1 MSMIR
6 NKTNPFIGFAGNIGS
21 GKTTFTKLIAQRQNW
36 ESFYESVTDNPYLD
50 DFYADMKR
58 WSFNLQVY
66 FLHKRFKMHQKMSK
80 MNKGVVQDRTI
91 YEDVEIFAKNLYDM
105 GKMKK
110 RDWEN
115 YRGLFFAIEPSLK
128 KPDLIVYLKTSIDIL
143 LSRIKT
149 RNRTFEQNIDPE
161 YLHTLNISYNK
172 WIENEK
178 RCPVLIIETDKF
190 DIFKDKEK
198 FFDIENKILDK
209 I

>member
-1 MSMIR
+1 
-6 NKTNPFIGFAGNIGS
+6 
-21 GKTTFTKLIAQRQNW
+21 
-36 ESFYESVTDNPYLD
+36 
-50 DFYADMKR
+50 
-58 WSFNLQVY
+58 
-66 FLHKRFKMHQKMSK
+66 
-80 MNKGVVQDRTI
+80 
-91 YEDVEIFAKNLYDM
+91 M
-105 GKMKK
+105 GKMKN

-115 YRGLFFAIEPSLK
+115 YRELFFAIEPSLK
-128 KPDLIVYLKTSIDIL
+128 KPDLIVYLKTSTDIL

-161 YLHTLNISYNK
+161 YLHNLNISYNK

-178 RCPVLIIETDKF
+178 RCSVLIIETDKF

>member
-1 MSMIR
+1 MIR
-6 NKTNPFIGFAGNIGS
+6 NKTNPFVGFAGNIGS

-36 ESFYESVTDNPYLD
+36 ESFYESDTDNPYLD

-58 WSFNLQVY
+58 WSFNLQVD
-66 FLHKRFKMHQKMSK
+66 FLHIRFKMHQKMSK

-105 GKMKK
+105 GKMRN

-115 YRGLFFAIEPSLK
+115 YKGLFFAIESSLK
-128 KPDLIVYLKTSIDIL
+128 KPDLIVYLKTSTDIL
-143 LSRIKT
+143 LSRIKI
-149 RNRTFEQNIDPE
+149 RNRTYEQNIDPE

-172 WIENEK
+172 WIEKEK
-178 RCPVLIIETDKF
+178 RYPVLVIETDKF

-198 FFDIENKILDK
+198 FLVIENKILDK

>member
-1 MSMIR
+1 M
-6 NKTNPFIGFAGNIGS
+6 
-21 GKTTFTKLIAQRQNW
+21 
-36 ESFYESVTDNPYLD
+36 V
-50 DFYADMKR
+50 
-58 WSFNLQVY
+58 NL
-66 FLHKRFKMHQKMSK
+66 
-80 MNKGVVQDRTI
+80 
-91 YEDVEIFAKNLYDM
+91 KN
-105 GKMKK
+105 

-115 YRGLFFAIEPSLK
+115 YKGLFFAIESSLK
-128 KPDLIVYLKTSIDIL
+128 KPDLIVYLKTSTDIL

-178 RCPVLIIETDKF
+178 RCPVLVIETDKF

-198 FFDIENKILDK
+198 FLDIENKILDK

>member
-1 MSMIR
+1 
-6 NKTNPFIGFAGNIGS
+6 
-21 GKTTFTKLIAQRQNW
+21 
-36 ESFYESVTDNPYLD
+36 
-50 DFYADMKR
+50 
-58 WSFNLQVY
+58 
-66 FLHKRFKMHQKMSK
+66 MSK

-105 GKMKK
+105 GKMKN

-115 YRGLFFAIEPSLK
+115 YKGLFLAIEPSLK
-128 KPDLIVYLKTSIDIL
+128 KPDLIVYLKTSTDIL

-161 YLHTLNISYNK
+161 YLHILNISYNK

-178 RCPVLIIETDKF
+178 RYPVLIIETDKF

-198 FFDIENKILDK
+198 FYDIENKILDK

>member
-1 MSMIR
+1 
-6 NKTNPFIGFAGNIGS
+6 
-21 GKTTFTKLIAQRQNW
+21 
-36 ESFYESVTDNPYLD
+36 
-50 DFYADMKR
+50 
-58 WSFNLQVY
+58 
-66 FLHKRFKMHQKMSK
+66 MHQKMSK

-105 GKMKK
+105 GKMKN

-115 YRGLFFAIEPSLK
+115 YKGLFFAIESSLK
-128 KPDLIVYLKTSIDIL
+128 KPDLIVYLKTSTDIL
-143 LSRIKT
+143 LSRIKI
-149 RNRTFEQNIDPE
+149 RNRTYEQNIDPE

-178 RCPVLIIETDKF
+178 RCPVLIIETDNF
-190 DIFKDKEK
+190 DIYKDKEK

>member
-1 MSMIR
+1 MIR

-66 FLHKRFKMHQKMSK
+66 FLHKRFKMHQTMSK

-161 YLHTLNISYNK
+161 YLHNLNISYNK